1 MTPYALPFRKPYV
14 TARGSLDRREI
25 VLLRIRT
32 GDGASGL
39 GEGVPMSLRGG
50 TALEDVVRE
59 IEGWGKRAIST
70 GETTVPDSASA
81 PARMAMLMALADLE
95 ARVHEVPAHRLWS
108 PDAAPLPVACN
119 ATLTTDTPAGVLAQA
134 EEWAADGFRVFKL
147 KLGSADDLGQVRAVR
162 DGLGDDVA
170 IRLDANGT
178 WSVEEAIRTLGEL
191 EPLGIE
197 LVEQPV
203 ATLDEMAE
211 LRSRTSIPLV
221 ADESV
226 STPEEAAL
234 AADLSA
240 CDAVTVKL
248 SKTGS
253 LDVRLGGSLTTY
265 LSSALD
271 DPVGI
276 AAAAHAAQALP
287 RYGPWSTVSHGLATE
302 RLFSATICEQGPLL
316 DRALLPVPSGIGLGI
331 TIDEDALEAQRL

>member
-1 MTPYALPFRKPYV
+1 MIPYALPFRKPYV

-25 VLLRIRT
+25 VLLRILNE
-32 GDGASGL
+32 DGVTGL

-50 TALEDVVRE
+50 TGLDGVVRD
-59 IEGWGKRAIST
+59 IEAWGDRAVAT
-70 GETTVPDSASA
+70 GETAVPDSASA
-81 PARMAMLMALADLE
+81 PARAAILTAIIDVDG
-95 ARVHEVPAHRLWS
+95 RVNGVPAHQSWS
-108 PDAAPLPVACN
+108 KDTKALPVACN
-119 ATLTTDTPAGVLAQA
+119 ATLNTDTPEGVLAQA

-147 KLGSADDLGQVRAVR
+147 KVGSADDIGQVRAVR
-162 DGLGDDVA
+162 DGLGEDVA

-178 WSVEEAIRTLGEL
+178 WSLDEATRILSEL

-197 LVEQPV
+197 LAEQPV
-203 ATLDEMAE
+203 ATLGEMSE
-211 LRSRTSIPLV
+211 LRTRISIPLV

-226 STPEEAAL
+226 STPREAKT
-234 AADLSA
+234 AAELDA

-253 LDVRLGGSLTTY
+253 LDVRLGDSLPTY

-271 DPVGI
+271 GPVGI
-276 AAAAHAAQALP
+276 AAAAHAAQSLP

-316 DRALLPVPSGIGLGI
+316 DGALLPVPSGNGLGI
-331 TIDEDALEAQRL
+331 TIDERALEAHRL